1 MNEEELTLIA
11 ARHDALE
18 IMDILDIDEYALL
31 KAFDY
36 LVEENKHKFLD
47 EVWDDR

>member
-11 ARHDALE
+11 ARFDALE

-31 KAFDY
+31 RAFEE
-36 LVEENKHKFLD
+36 LVVEHKHKFLD
-47 EVWDDR
+47 EVWND